1 MEPIPGTGLH
11 SWEVFHE
18 PADDDALAKY
28 IGMVLADTMV
38 QALDTAAQYFEI
50 PQYDLIV
57 KRKYL
62 ETQGGE
68 K

>member
-28 IGMVLADTMV
+28 IGTVLADTMSL
-38 QALDTAAQYFEI
+38 ALETAAQYYEI
-50 PQYDLIV
+50 PQYDLVV
-57 KRKYL
+57 KRKDL
-62 ETQGGE
+62 ETQRGE
-68 K
+68 Q